1 MSITGGDEPYKWN
14 VSALARAFN
23 LHRDTVR
30 SRLNDAGVKPAGRK
44 ANAPL
49 YLLAQAAEAIF
60 AGSSVNSVGD
70 LHDPS
75 KMDPKSRKEFYQSE
89 NERLKYQTTVKD
101 LIPCGEHRDNTA
113 TTIKVI
119 ASFFDSLPDKM
130 ERTRLFTPEQLEALE
145 GVCDQQRNQL
155 HYQLQEAQD

>member
-1 MSITGGDEPYKWN
+1 MSITGGDEPYKWTI
-14 VSALARAFN
+14 SAMARAFN

-30 SRLNDAGVKPAGRK
+30 SRLNDAGVKPCGKK

-60 AGSSVNSVGD
+60 AGSSVASD
-70 LHDPS
+70 ASDPS
-75 KMDPKSRKEFYQSE
+75 KLDPKSRKEWFQSE

-101 LIPCGEHRDNTA
+101 LIPSGEHRNNIAITV
-113 TTIKVI
+113 KGI

-155 HYQLQEAQD
+155 QNELMEYQE

>member
-1 MSITGGDEPYKWN
+1 MSITGGDEPFKWN
-14 VSALARAFN
+14 VSQLAKAFN

-30 SRLNDAGVKPAGRK
+30 SRLNDAGVKPCGKK

-60 AGSSVNSVGD
+60 AGSSVASD
-70 LHDPS
+70 ASDPS
-75 KMDPKSRKEFYQSE
+75 KLDPKSRKEWYQSE
-89 NERLKYQTTVKD
+89 NERLKFQTTVKD